1 MSRIVVNL
9 QSEPEKAASTGR
21 QPSSNYGSFV
31 PNTVAPKP
39 KKKRRL
45 FLKILLVLGG
55 LLLLGAVIATVAGY
69 WWWANLQKSP
79 AYSLAL
85 LVDAARK
92 DDKQTVEQFL
102 DTNAIVDD
110 FVPQVT
116 EKATERYGRGFPPQV
131 VAKAT
136 QQLQPLVQQVLPQ
149 IKETAKREIPL
160 IIKEKAKNA
169 PEVSPMVLAVGLGRL
184 INVEQNGDL
193 ATIKAN
199 LQSRPVELKMQRAGD
214 RWKVVGARDDALADK
229 IADQV
234 AQKVQ
239 AIIIQRQTGGKPVSN
254 KDLIDDI
261 TRQIQQIIP

>member
-1 MSRIVVNL
+1 MSKIVVNL
-9 QSEPEKAASTGR
+9 QPEPEKAVAAGQSRSSSQTFA
-21 QPSSNYGSFV
+21 PSAIAV
-31 PNTVAPKP
+31 KP

-55 LLLLGAVIATVAGY
+55 LLVAAAIVGAVAGY
-69 WWWANLQKSP
+69 WWWTNLQKSP

-92 DDKQTVEQFL
+92 DNKPNVEKYL
-102 DTNAIVDD
+102 DTDAVVDD

-136 QQLQPLVQQVLPQ
+136 QQLQPLLQQVLPQ
-149 IKETAKREIPL
+149 IKETAKREIPQ
-160 IIKEKAKNA
+160 IIKEKAKSA
-169 PEVSPMVLAVGLGRL
+169 PDVSPWVLAVGLGRV
-184 INVEQNGDL
+184 INVVQTGDT
-193 ATIKAN
+193 ATVKAD
-199 LQSRPVELKMQRAGD
+199 LQSRPVEIKMQRTGD
-214 RWKVVGARDDALADK
+214 RWKIVGAKDDQLADK

-239 AIIIQRQTGGKPVSN
+239 AIVIQRQTGGKPISN

-261 TRQIQQIIP
+261 TRQIQQLIP